1 MKFTTEQLCILCFV
15 EGHSRA
21 PRRTGI
27 NLVLVLGEQVVCD
40 AHVLGILAGVQ
51 TPADDG
57 SLGSDV
63 PHAMGH
69 DVVRQV

>member
-1 MKFTTEQLCILCFV
+1 MFAMELLCMLCFV

-27 NLVLVLGEQVVCD
+27 NLVLVLWEHVVCD
-40 AHVLGILAGVQ
+40 AHVLGIVAGVQ

-57 SLGSDV
+57 SLGPDV
-63 PHAMGH
+63 PHAMCH